1 MCLNVGRPWGGAGR
15 SLCLMHPPPALWGLQ
30 LVSGTGLGSP
40 NQCIQWRRFH
50 DGPCDKGRYR
60 EGCTLVYSSV
70 AIYCKACGAFG
81 CSTPSKCAAGLA
93 TCHGVGAGIGLVTS
107 PEWAPAVY
115 DIRVSINSH
124 TAIMHNGRKTRKPY
138 RWWLKKYASTNAG
151 GQWASPNVP
160 GSCQLLAL
168 HMAGIWPPAR

>member
-1 MCLNVGRPWGGAGR
+1 ML
-15 SLCLMHPPPALWGLQ
+15 H
-30 LVSGTGLGSP
+30 
-40 NQCIQWRRFH
+40 
-50 DGPCDKGRYR
+50 
-60 EGCTLVYSSV
+60 
-70 AIYCKACGAFG
+70 
-81 CSTPSKCAAGLA
+81 A
-93 TCHGVGAGIGLVTS
+93 TARGVDAGIGLVTS

-168 HMAGIWPPAR
+168 HMAGIWPPARWVARGDNHMGVMGVEMGVVMDKLTRWKQRHCTMSACV